1 MQNQMDT
8 TVSNWEN
15 FFWLISIP
23 ISILLLVLLG
33 QYLTPFFGDLIVQ
46 LKLEL
51 TAWTRSY

>member
-33 QYLTPFFGDLIVQ
+33 QWLALFFGDLIIQ
-46 LKLEL
+46 LNFEL
-51 TAWTRSY
+51 TSWLSAY